1 MESFKADLIKQ
12 YVPKIARDKKAVE
25 FYNLVQGIMTVAQC
39 EKKFTELPRY
49 APHKMADEE
58 EKVKKFQHR
67 LALYIHEWIAPFQLE
82 DSFEAFEK
90 ALVIEE

>member
-1 MESFKADLIKQ
+1 MH
-12 YVPKIARDKKAVE
+12 
-25 FYNLVQGIMTVAQC
+25 
-39 EKKFTELPRY
+39 
-49 APHKMADEE
+49 HKMADEE

-67 LALYIHEWIAPFQLE
+67 LALYIHERIAPFQLE